1 MTSPVDALAAFGVGG
16 DAPSGTVATMHQRL
30 GPALVDH
37 RGRIELA
44 AYAVLVDTVGGGPFV
59 VATGPDRGV
68 VQARLAF
75 ATAGDPI
82 EPEGLLTAEATL
94 RDDGG
99 QFGLTT
105 VEVTDPAGRLR
116 GSVLVRNA
124 RTGRVFDPDLLARG
138 RDPQGADAGR
148 AVPDTL
154 GTATDAPPRIDP
166 ALTGAQ
172 VVEAVAGGRL
182 ASGPLAEL
190 LALSITPGDP
200 ARGLGP
206 GVVCTPAPWMANPLG
221 TMHGG
226 VIAAIVAH
234 GCSLA
239 GQAHTAPGQT
249 HTITDF
255 AVDFFRSPPLDAG
268 DLLVTTRPERIG
280 RRLGAV
286 SATFTQADGTLL
298 ASATAN
304 VRFG

>member
-1 MTSPVDALAAFGVGG
+1 MTTPVDALAAFGVGG
-16 DAPSGTVATMHQRL
+16 DSPSGTVATMRQRL

-75 ATAGDPI
+75 ATAGDAI
-82 EPEGLLTAEATL
+82 EPEGVLSAQATL

-105 VEVTDPAGRLR
+105 VEVTDSTGRLR

-124 RTGRVFDPDLLARG
+124 RTGRVFDPELLARG
-138 RDPQGADAGR
+138 RSPYEADGGR

-154 GTATDAPPRIDP
+154 GTATDVPPRIDP

-172 VVEAVAGGRL
+172 VVEAVAAGRL
-182 ASGPLAEL
+182 AAGPLAEL
-190 LALSITPGDP
+190 LSLSVIAGDP
-200 ARGLGP
+200 ARGTGP
-206 GVVCTPAPWMANPLG
+206 GLVCTPAAWMANPLG

-226 VIAAIVAH
+226 VIAAIAAQ
-234 GCSLA
+234 GCSLT

-249 HTITDF
+249 HTISDF
-255 AVDFFRSPPLDAG
+255 AIDFFRSPPLDAG